1 MTLKELRISGHL
13 TQNEASIVLE
23 IPLRTYKRYESI
35 ATYQDKVKYNKAYEA
50 LEQYIN
56 RQKGLYSIHIQE
68 IKNKFS
74 RVFKK
79 YKIELCFLFG
89 AYSQN
94 KETKDSSIDIMI
106 DSHENFDLMT
116 LTNELSEAMDG
127 KKVNVIK
134 LTDIV
139 FIQELLRKILREG
152 IKIYS
157 V

>member
-56 RQKGLYSIHIQE
+56 KQKGLFNITIQD

-74 RVFKK
+74 KVFKK

-89 AYSQN
+89 AYSDG
-94 KETKDSSIDIMI
+94 KETKDSSIDILV
-106 DSHENFDLMT
+106 DSHESFDLME
-116 LTNELSEAMDG
+116 LASELSSVMDG